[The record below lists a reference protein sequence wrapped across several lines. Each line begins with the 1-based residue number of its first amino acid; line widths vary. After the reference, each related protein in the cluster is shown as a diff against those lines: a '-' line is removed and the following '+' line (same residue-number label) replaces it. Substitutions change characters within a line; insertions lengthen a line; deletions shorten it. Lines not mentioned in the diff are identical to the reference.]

1 MHTFI
6 DWRRG
11 ALAISIAAFLLLA
24 AGAGSAY
31 AISAAKFRLP
41 VTIVRTHQGH
51 ASKSKQKKKPSAV
64 GPRGPRGPAGPA
76 GSAGPAGPAGPAGLA
91 GPIGATGATGA
102 TGSTGATGPMGP
114 GATKVNFFEAPSP
127 GDGIHSV
134 LSVGPLQFGINC
146 KGAATGT
153 EEIKMGTFLTIPGP
167 QTLLSEVPKES
178 SKSSAYELITG
189 SIAGIGSE
197 QPVPAKEGMTAS
209 GSFIVAGAN
218 GVPYWLW
225 ITYGADTTE
234 ESSSSSG
241 LTVTHPR
248 GCWFLAE
255 EV

>member
-1 MHTFI
+1 M
-6 DWRRG
+6 
-11 ALAISIAAFLLLA
+11 
-24 AGAGSAY
+24 
-31 AISAAKFRLP
+31 
-41 VTIVRTHQGH
+41 
-51 ASKSKQKKKPSAV
+51 
-64 GPRGPRGPAGPA
+64 
-76 GSAGPAGPAGPAGLA
+76 
-91 GPIGATGATGA
+91 
-102 TGSTGATGPMGP
+102 
-114 GATKVNFFEAPSP
+114 NFFEAPSP

-178 SKSSAYELITG
+178 PSKSSAYDLITG

-197 QPVPAKEGMTAS
+197 QPVLAKEGMTAT

-234 ESSSSSG
+234 ESSSTSG

>member
-1 MHTFI
+1 MYIFTQ
-6 DWRRG
+6 WRRG
-11 ALAISIAAFLLLA
+11 AVAISIAAFLLLA
-24 AGAGSAY
+24 AGASGAY
-31 AISAAKFRLP
+31 AISARNFRLH
-41 VTIVRTHQGH
+41 VTVVRTHDGH
-51 ASKSKQKKKPSAV
+51 VSKSKSKAKKKPSKVA
-64 GPRGPRGPAGPA
+64 PRGPRGPAGPA
-76 GSAGPAGPAGPAGLA
+76 GPAGPTGATGLA
-91 GPIGATGATGA
+91 GATGATGPA
-102 TGSTGATGPMGP
+102 GP

-197 QPVPAKEGMTAS
+197 QSVAAKEGMTAS

-234 ESSSSSG
+234 ESSSTSG
-241 LTVTHPR
+241 LTVTHQR

>member
-1 MHTFI
+1 MHTLTK
-6 DWRRG
+6 RRHG
-11 ALAISIAAFLLLA
+11 ALAVSIAAFLLLT
-24 AGAGSAY
+24 AGTSSAY
-31 AISAAKFRLP
+31 AISARDFRLP
-41 VTIVRTHQGH
+41 ITIVRTHQGH
-51 ASKSKQKKKPSAV
+51 TSKSKVKAKKKPSNV
-64 GPRGPRGPAGPA
+64 GPRGPRGH
-76 GSAGPAGPAGPAGLA
+76 AGPAGPAGPT
-91 GPIGATGATGA
+91 GPTGATGA
-102 TGSTGATGPMGP
+102 TGATGPMGP

-134 LSVGPLQFGINC
+134 LSVGPLQFGVNC
-146 KGAATGT
+146 KGSATGT

-178 SKSSAYELITG
+178 SKSSAYELVTG

-197 QPVPAKEGMTAS
+197 APVPAKEGMTAT